1 MIRRSSVARRLRRL
15 MPRTLQARLSLAFA
29 MVIALTLGLVSIFV
43 LNRLDDYFT
52 RQQRT
57 DLEERHAIVAAFVR
71 GATRTAAGDHLVVL
85 PDGTVNPAVLRTFN
99 NDEIR
104 KLIAD
109 QTAQANVIVR
119 FGLTTGSGA
128 DTKFVPVGDGTVVLP
143 REAPPR
149 PGQTPPRRRPH
160 PLRRRNAGAR
170 ATTARAAT
178 TSPPEDLIA

>member
-1 MIRRSSVARRLRRL
+1 

-119 FGLTTGSGA
+119 FGLTTGIRRRYQVRAGRRWHGRPAPRSATAARADPRA
-128 DTKFVPVGDGTVVLP
+128 DTG
-143 REAPPR
+143 RR
-149 PGQTPPRRRPH
+149 PGH
-160 PLRRRNAGAR
+160 GW
-170 ATTARAAT
+170 
-178 TSPPEDLIA
+178 S